1 MDQINGVIEAIEDR
15 DNNLY
20 RVYFNKAAIPDS
32 LREAGFQEKNRYKVE
47 GYNNS
52 QLVINTT
59 KG

>member
-32 LREAGFQEKNRYKVE
+32 LRGRISGKKQVGTRR
-47 GYNNS
+47 
-52 QLVINTT
+52 I
-59 KG
+59 

>member
-32 LREAGFQEKNRYKVE
+32 LREAGFQEKTGIRY
-47 GYNNS
+47 
-52 QLVINTT
+52 
-59 KG
+59 

>member
-32 LREAGFQEKNRYKVE
+32 LREAFQEKKGIRY
-47 GYNNS
+47 
-52 QLVINTT
+52 
-59 KG
+59 

>member
-32 LREAGFQEKNRYKVE
+32 LGRQDFRKNRYK
-47 GYNNS
+47 Y
-52 QLVINTT
+52 
-59 KG
+59 

>member
-1 MDQINGVIEAIEDR
+1 MDQINGVISEDR

-32 LREAGFQEKNRYKVE
+32 LREGFQEKHVLE

-52 QLVINTT
+52 QLVINT

>member
-32 LREAGFQEKNRYKVE
+32 LGGRISGKTGISTRR
-47 GYNNS
+47 
-52 QLVINTT
+52 I
-59 KG
+59 